1 MPALRLSMRQ
11 IRELFRLKFGSLLPT
26 SDRQIAAHLGVA
38 RSTVAEYLE
47 RARAAGLSWPLPLDL
62 SDADLEERLFARPNI
77 RPGARRRPEPDW
89 AAVHRELKRPG
100 VTLMILWEEYRA
112 AQSDGYAYS
121 RFCELYRE
129 FETRLA
135 PSMRQTH
142 LAGDKVF
149 VDYSGKTLPI
159 RDPVTGAVRPAQ
171 LFIAV
176 LGASNYTYAEATWT
190 QTLPDW
196 IGSHVR
202 MLEAFQGCPR
212 LIVPDNLKS
221 GVLKASFYDPEL
233 NRTYAHMAQAYGV
246 GILPA
251 RPRRPRDKAKVEAGV
266 RVAQYFIL
274 GRLRNLPFF
283 SLAEANGAIG
293 RALEDLNTRPQRRLG
308 LSRQELFEQLDRP
321 ALRPLPETPYEF
333 AEWKLV
339 RVGPDYHV
347 EVAGFY
353 YSVPAT
359 LIRQQI
365 DARLTATTVEFFHR
379 GQRIAAHA
387 RRHGGERHSTVAE
400 HMPAAHRRYAE
411 WSPERFEREAG
422 ELGPNT
428 AALIRAIL
436 ASRPHPEQGFRTC
449 RGVLKLFRGP
459 NRARAEAVSARALE
473 IGAYTADS
481 IASILRNNLDRVR
494 PAARPETPTL
504 EHANI
509 RGPRYFH

>member
-26 SDRQIAAHLGVA
+26 SDRQIAAQLGVA

-112 AQSDGYAYS
+112 AQPDGYAYS

-400 HMPAAHRRYAE
+400 HMPLAHRRYAE
-411 WSPERFEREAG
+411 WSPERFEQEAG